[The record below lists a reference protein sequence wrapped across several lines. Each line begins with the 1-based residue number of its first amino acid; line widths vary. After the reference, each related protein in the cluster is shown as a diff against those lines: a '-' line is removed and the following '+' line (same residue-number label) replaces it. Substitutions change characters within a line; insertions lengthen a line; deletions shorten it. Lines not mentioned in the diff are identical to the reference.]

1 MRLGTLRWLAGCSRV
16 DGASS
21 DARGVCRTEAAAIR
35 GGAVVDSHALAG
47 VWGQTERVREGVNEH
62 LQGGQSSSAG
72 EQVSV
77 LFIADPGTP
86 AALAERIAEYL
97 PQRLQSRDRPERRWT
112 TCVRRKPYLPDEQAD
127 FADVIDTVDPSSE
140 AEDIVVYLTD
150 LPRREDTLPVVGEVS
165 ADHIFALISVAGVG
179 GVHIERRVRTVT
191 ELAIARILGEPELM
205 PPGAARRFPC
215 VQIED
220 GIRYFAPSGL
230 RRLRLLSG
238 MVRVQPAVATGHRT
252 VEGAR
257 RRVRHGCDRPGH
269 RTIWLFADTMGPW
282 RMSAAT
288 VLSIVA
294 MILWLILDH
303 ELWERPKSPKERDRS
318 VLYNTATVATLVI
331 GVVILHVA
339 LFCLL
344 LFTTCLALPPELLSP
359 VLGRAV
365 NFSDYLTLTWLL
377 ASIATIGG
385 ALGSGLEDDA
395 AVKEAAYGVRQR
407 QRIEE
412 TRQPVER
419 GAMIAGLRRCD
430 PTRQRRRSLR
440 YTVDRSITGIDRL
453 LTQSARA
460 PDGLALACPVTD
472 RLTG

>member
-1 MRLGTLRWLAGCSRV
+1 VKA
-16 DGASS
+16 
-21 DARGVCRTEAAAIR
+21 
-35 GGAVVDSHALAG
+35 
-47 VWGQTERVREGVNEH
+47 NEH
-62 LQGGQSSSAG
+62 LQEGRSGAAG
-72 EQVSV
+72 EQASV
-77 LFIADPGTP
+77 LFIADPGKP
-86 AALAERIAEYL
+86 AAVAERIAEYL
-97 PQRLQSRDRPERRWT
+97 PERLRSSDRVGRRWT

-165 ADHIFALISVAGVG
+165 ADHKFALISVAGVG

-191 ELAIARILGEPELM
+191 ELAIARILGEPELK
-205 PPGAARRFPC
+205 PPGGARRFPC

-220 GIRYFAPSGL
+220 GIRYFAPAGL

-238 MVRVQPAVATGHRT
+238 MVRVNRPWRLVTGLSKVLVGAFATGAIALAT
-252 VEGAR
+252 N
-257 RRVRHGCDRPGH
+257 
-269 RTIWLFADTMGPW
+269 TIWLFADTMGPW

-303 ELWERPKSPKERDRS
+303 ELWERPKSPEERDRS
-318 VLYNTATVATLVI
+318 VLYNTATVVTLVI
-331 GVVILHVA
+331 GVVVLHVA

-344 LFTTCLALPPELLSP
+344 LFTACLTLPPELLSRI
-359 VLGRAV
+359 LGHGV
-365 NFSDYLTLTWLL
+365 NFFDYLTLTWLL

-407 QRIEE
+407 QRLEE
-412 TRQPVER
+412 TRQPSNE
-419 GAMIAGLRRCD
+419 
-430 PTRQRRRSLR
+430 
-440 YTVDRSITGIDRL
+440 
-453 LTQSARA
+453 AR
-460 PDGLALACPVTD
+460 
-472 RLTG
+472 

>member
-1 MRLGTLRWLAGCSRV
+1 MLRLGTLRWLAGCSRV

-62 LQGGQSSSAG
+62 LQGGQSNSAG

-97 PQRLQSRDRPERRWT
+97 PQRLQSSDRPERRWT
-112 TCVRRKPYLPDEQAD
+112 TCVRRKPYLPNEQAD

-165 ADHIFALISVAGVG
+165 ADHKFALISVAGVG
-179 GVHIERRVRTVT
+179 GVNIERRVRTVT
-191 ELAIARILGEPELM
+191 ELAIARILGEPELK
-205 PPGAARRFPC
+205 PPGGARRFPC

-220 GIRYFAPSGL
+220 GIRYFAPAGL

-238 MVRVQPAVATGHRT
+238 MVRVNRPWRLVTGLSKVLVGAFATGAIALAT
-252 VEGAR
+252 E
-257 RRVRHGCDRPGH
+257 
-269 RTIWLFADTMGPW
+269 TIWLFADTMGPW

-303 ELWERPKSPKERDRS
+303 ELWERPKSQEERNRS
-318 VLYNTATVATLVI
+318 VLYNTATVVTLVI

-339 LFCLL
+339 LFGLL
-344 LFTTCLALPPELLSP
+344 LFTTCLALPPELLSRI
-359 VLGRAV
+359 LGRAV

-407 QRIEE
+407 QRLEE
-412 TRQPVER
+412 TRQPSNE
-419 GAMIAGLRRCD
+419 
-430 PTRQRRRSLR
+430 
-440 YTVDRSITGIDRL
+440 
-453 LTQSARA
+453 AR
-460 PDGLALACPVTD
+460 
-472 RLTG
+472 

>member
-1 MRLGTLRWLAGCSRV
+1 M
-16 DGASS
+16 
-21 DARGVCRTEAAAIR
+21 
-35 GGAVVDSHALAG
+35 VDSHALAG

-62 LQGGQSSSAG
+62 LQEGQSSSAG

-97 PQRLQSRDRPERRWT
+97 QQRLQSRDRPERRWT

-150 LPRREDTLPVVGEVS
+150 LPRREDTLPVVADVS
-165 ADHIFALISVAGVG
+165 ADYLFALISVPGVG
-179 GVHIERRVRTVT
+179 GVYIERRVRTVT
-191 ELAIARILGEPELM
+191 ELAIACVLGEPELM
-205 PPGAARRFPC
+205 PPGAARRFRSA
-215 VQIED
+215 QIKD

-238 MVRVQPAVATGHRT
+238 MVRANRPWRLVTGLSKVLVGAFATGAIALAT
-252 VEGAR
+252 
-257 RRVRHGCDRPGH
+257 D
-269 RTIWLFADTMGPW
+269 TIWLFADTMGPW

-288 VLSIVA
+288 ILSIVA

-303 ELWERPKSPKERDRS
+303 ELWERPKSPTERDRS

-412 TRQPVER
+412 T
-419 GAMIAGLRRCD
+419 
-430 PTRQRRRSLR
+430 
-440 YTVDRSITGIDRL
+440 
-453 LTQSARA
+453 
-460 PDGLALACPVTD
+460 
-472 RLTG
+472 

>member
-1 MRLGTLRWLAGCSRV
+1 MVSTGQRRRRS
-16 DGASS
+16 
-21 DARGVCRTEAAAIR
+21 AAALQWTR
-35 GGAVVDSHALAG
+35 THWLEFGGRPSGYAKA
-47 VWGQTERVREGVNEH
+47 VNEH
-62 LQGGQSSSAG
+62 LQGVQSSAAG

-150 LPRREDTLPVVGEVS
+150 LPRREDTLPVVADVS
-165 ADHIFALISVAGVG
+165 ADYLFALISVPGVG
-179 GVHIERRVRTVT
+179 GVYIERRVRTVT
-191 ELAIARILGEPELM
+191 ELAIACVLGEPELM
-205 PPGAARRFPC
+205 PPGAARRFRSA
-215 VQIED
+215 QIKD

-238 MVRVQPAVATGHRT
+238 MVRANRPWRLVTGLSKVLVGAFATGAIALAT
-252 VEGAR
+252 
-257 RRVRHGCDRPGH
+257 D
-269 RTIWLFADTMGPW
+269 TIWLFADTMGPW

-288 VLSIVA
+288 ILSIVA

-303 ELWERPKSPKERDRS
+303 ELWERPKSPTERDRS

-412 TRQPVER
+412 T
-419 GAMIAGLRRCD
+419 
-430 PTRQRRRSLR
+430 
-440 YTVDRSITGIDRL
+440 
-453 LTQSARA
+453 
-460 PDGLALACPVTD
+460 
-472 RLTG
+472 

>member
-1 MRLGTLRWLAGCSRV
+1 MVSTGQRRRRS
-16 DGASS
+16 
-21 DARGVCRTEAAAIR
+21 AAALWWTR
-35 GGAVVDSHALAG
+35 THWLEFGGRPSGYAKAVEA
-47 VWGQTERVREGVNEH
+47 NEH
-62 LQGGQSSSAG
+62 LRGGQSGAAG

-86 AALAERIAEYL
+86 AALAERVAEHL
-97 PQRLQSRDRPERRWT
+97 PQRMRSRDRLERWWT
-112 TCVRRKPYLPDEQAD
+112 TCVRSKPYLSDEQAD
-127 FADVIDTVDPSSE
+127 FADVIDAVDPSSE
-140 AEDIVVYLTD
+140 GEDIVVYLTD
-150 LPRREDTLPVVGEVS
+150 LPRREGTLPVVADVS
-165 ADHIFALISVAGVG
+165 ADHLFALISVAAVG
-179 GVHIERRVRTVT
+179 GVHIERRIRTVT
-191 ELAIARILGEPELM
+191 ELAIAHILGEPELM

-238 MVRVQPAVATGHRT
+238 MVRANRPWRLVTGLSKVLVGAFATGAIALAT
-252 VEGAR
+252 
-257 RRVRHGCDRPGH
+257 D
-269 RTIWLFADTMGPW
+269 TIWLFADTMGPW

-288 VLSIVA
+288 ILSIVA

-303 ELWERPKSPKERDRS
+303 ELWERPKSPEERDRS

-331 GVVILHVA
+331 GVIVLHVA

-344 LFTTCLALPPELLSP
+344 LFTACLALPPELLSRI
-359 VLGRAV
+359 LGRGV

-412 TRQPVER
+412 TR
-419 GAMIAGLRRCD
+419 
-430 PTRQRRRSLR
+430 RRSNEA
-440 YTVDRSITGIDRL
+440 G
-453 LTQSARA
+453 
-460 PDGLALACPVTD
+460 
-472 RLTG
+472 

>member
-1 MRLGTLRWLAGCSRV
+1 MTA
-16 DGASS
+16 
-21 DARGVCRTEAAAIR
+21 
-35 GGAVVDSHALAG
+35 
-47 VWGQTERVREGVNEH
+47 NEH
-62 LQGGQSSSAG
+62 LQGGQTGAAS

-77 LFIADPGTP
+77 LLIADPGKP
-86 AALAERIAEYL
+86 AALAERVAGYL
-97 PQRLQSRDRPERRWT
+97 PERLRSRDRPERQWT
-112 TCVRRKPYLPDEQAD
+112 TCVRSKPYLSHEQAD
-127 FADVIDTVDPSSE
+127 FADVIDAVDPSSE
-140 AEDIVVYLTD
+140 GEDIVVYLTD
-150 LPRREDTLPVVGEVS
+150 LPRREDTLPVVADVS
-165 ADHIFALISVAGVG
+165 ADHLFALISVAGVG

-238 MVRVQPAVATGHRT
+238 MVRANRPWRLVTGLSKVLVGAFATGAIALAT
-252 VEGAR
+252 N
-257 RRVRHGCDRPGH
+257 
-269 RTIWLFADTMGPW
+269 TIWLFADTMGPW

-288 VLSIVA
+288 ILSIVA

-303 ELWERPKSPKERDRS
+303 ELWERPKSPEERDRS
-318 VLYNTATVATLVI
+318 VLYNTATVVTLVI
-331 GVVILHVA
+331 GVIVLHVA

-344 LFTTCLALPPELLSP
+344 LFTACLTLPPELLSRT
-359 VLGRAV
+359 LGHGV
-365 NFSDYLTLTWLL
+365 NLSDYLTLTWLL

-412 TRQPVER
+412 T
-419 GAMIAGLRRCD
+419 
-430 PTRQRRRSLR
+430 
-440 YTVDRSITGIDRL
+440 
-453 LTQSARA
+453 QSRTNEAE
-460 PDGLALACPVTD
+460 
-472 RLTG
+472 